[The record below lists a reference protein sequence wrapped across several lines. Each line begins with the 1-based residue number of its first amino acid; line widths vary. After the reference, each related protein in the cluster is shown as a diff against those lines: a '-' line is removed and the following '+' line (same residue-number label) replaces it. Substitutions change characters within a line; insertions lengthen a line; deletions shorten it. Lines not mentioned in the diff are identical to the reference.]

1 VNEAPVPTRAGVT
14 HITVGADVEHAGKL
28 LHRVEVRNTEFLERS
43 LRHRAE
49 VPVEDLE
56 AELDRV
62 ASRSF
67 VFHSDEPAFLGGDDL
82 HPAPLEYFAAGIGT

>member
-1 VNEAPVPTRAGVT
+1 MSEPPVPPRAGLT
-14 HITVGADVEHAGKL
+14 HITVRADVEHARKL

-43 LRHRAE
+43 LRHHAE
-49 VPVEDLE
+49 MPVEDLE
-56 AELDRV
+56 AELDRLG
-62 ASRSF
+62 SRSF